1 MQKPCAKELFAC
13 KNGGLWDSLPLGQLN
28 KAEIFSVEDHHLL
41 KLSWL
46 HFHNTSNGSLAK
58 DNFSKFVDCIFFLG
72 VKWSLF
78 NSFTFSQQF
87 RQLLSSFCYAIV
99 KNLYVEWKQPVAG
112 VKLPTQ
118 WHKPSLMISTK
129 KELPQAI
136 L

>member
-1 MQKPCAKELFAC
+1 
-13 KNGGLWDSLPLGQLN
+13 
-28 KAEIFSVEDHHLL
+28 
-41 KLSWL
+41 L

-99 KNLYVEWKQPVAG
+99 KNLYVEWKQPALRCRPKNTCTILLRLAG